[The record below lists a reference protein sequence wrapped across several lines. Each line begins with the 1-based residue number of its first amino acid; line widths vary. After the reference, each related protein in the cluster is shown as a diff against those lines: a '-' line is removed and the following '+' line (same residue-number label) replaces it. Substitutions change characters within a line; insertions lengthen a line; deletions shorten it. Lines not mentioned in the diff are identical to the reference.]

1 MTRDAAPELREHVS
15 APVVAGRRT
24 RVLDTGSG
32 PVLLCSSGVASVLWD
47 WLPLA
52 RLLRDRF
59 RVVVVDRPGYAPGD
73 PVTPDLPTLETE
85 AARLVAVLDTL
96 GITEPV
102 TAVGH
107 SFGAAVVEA
116 TARLHPG
123 RVSGLVLL
131 DGSVPE
137 AEGTDHGVDA
147 ARAALRFRRA
157 TLPVALSRPL
167 GVLWRALGPA
177 VFMGSVPA
185 RRRVAASL
193 GCRVL
198 PEAAAQS
205 TLAASLRE
213 LVGYRSCMHHLE
225 ELRAATPLPQ
235 RLPVLVV
242 AANGRLPRRRPSAWV
257 RHVLRQARA
266 LDREARVS
274 TRVVSRSG
282 HFVMLD
288 RPVRTA
294 QFITEATGH

>member
-1 MTRDAAPELREHVS
+1 MNRDAAPGPREHVA
-15 APVVAGRRT
+15 APVVLGRRT

-32 PVLLCSSGVASVLWD
+32 PVLLCSSGVASLLWD
-47 WLPLA
+47 WLPLV
-52 RLLRDRF
+52 RLLRDRY

-73 PVTPDLPTLETE
+73 PVTPDLPSLEQE
-85 AARLVAVLDTL
+85 AARLVAVLDVL

-107 SFGAAVVEA
+107 SFGAAIVEA

-137 AEGTDHGVDA
+137 AEGTDHRIDA
-147 ARAALRFRRA
+147 ARAALRFRRT
-157 TLPVALSRPL
+157 TLPVALSRPA
-167 GVLWRALGPA
+167 GVVWSVLGPL

-185 RRRVAASL
+185 RRSVAASL

-198 PEAAAQS
+198 LEATAQS
-205 TLAASLRE
+205 TLAASLRD
-213 LVGYRSCMHHLE
+213 LVGYRSCMHDLE
-225 ELRAATPLPQ
+225 ELRAATPLPP

-257 RHVLRQARA
+257 RHVLRQARL
-266 LDREARVS
+266 LDREALVS
-274 TRVVSRSG
+274 TRVVSGSG

-294 QFITEATGH
+294 ELIAEATGR